1 MGWGTTVA
9 SGGSIFIA
17 FKAASTT
24 VLPVVSPRVAALTFT
39 RTQQFTA
46 SASPVTWSVDGVT
59 SGTTSS
65 GTITSS
71 GLYSPPSSVG
81 THTVTAASGAN
92 SASATVYITNY
103 AGTSTHHNDNMRTG
117 QNLNE
122 TVLTTANVNSAK
134 FGKLFSYAV
143 DGYIYGEPLYVAN
156 LTLPGQGFHNVV
168 YVTTEHDSVYAFDAD
183 GLSSTPLWQV
193 SFINPSAGVTTVPGG
208 DVGIG
213 VPSEVGITSTP
224 VIDPVSGTLYV
235 EAKTK
240 EVSGT
245 TTSYVQRLHALDITT
260 GAEKFGG
267 PVVIQAQVTGTA
279 PDAVGGFVN
288 FNALRENQREALLL
302 LNGVVYVAFASH
314 GDNQPYHGWVLG
326 YNATT
331 LQQVMVFNDTPNGT
345 EGGFWQSGCGPAAD
359 ANGNIYVISGNG
371 SFDSGTPRTN
381 YGESFLKLAS
391 NGSVTDFF
399 TPSSWSSL
407 NTSDLDVGSGGTLLL
422 PDQAGNS
429 PHLMVSAGK
438 EGTIYIVNRDNF
450 GQFNS
455 TSNNV
460 VQSLVKVMSGLY
472 SSPAYWQ
479 GFVYFSPDS
488 SPLRAYQL
496 TSGLL
501 STSPTSQSSASFVRA
516 TPAISANGATNGI
529 LWATHWPGDTSPGI
543 LHAYDAANLA
553 TELYNTSQAASRDT
567 LDVAVKFSVPTV
579 ANGKVYLGMKSSL
592 VVMGL
597 LP

>member
-1 MGWGTTVA
+1 M
-9 SGGSIFIA
+9 
-17 FKAASTT
+17 
-24 VLPVVSPRVAALTFT
+24 
-39 RTQQFTA
+39 
-46 SASPVTWSVDGVT
+46 
-59 SGTTSS
+59 
-65 GTITSS
+65 
-71 GLYSPPSSVG
+71 
-81 THTVTAASGAN
+81 
-92 SASATVYITNY
+92 
-103 AGTSTHHNDNMRTG
+103 
-117 QNLNE
+117 
-122 TVLTTANVNSAK
+122 
-134 FGKLFSYAV
+134 
-143 DGYIYGEPLYVAN
+143 
-156 LTLPGQGFHNVV
+156 
-168 YVTTEHDSVYAFDAD
+168 
-183 GLSSTPLWQV
+183 
-193 SFINPSAGVTTVPGG
+193 
-208 DVGIG
+208 
-213 VPSEVGITSTP
+213 
-224 VIDPVSGTLYV
+224 
-235 EAKTK
+235 
-240 EVSGT
+240 
-245 TTSYVQRLHALDITT
+245 
-260 GAEKFGG
+260 
-267 PVVIQAQVTGTA
+267 IQAQVTGTA

-326 YNATT
+326 YNAAT